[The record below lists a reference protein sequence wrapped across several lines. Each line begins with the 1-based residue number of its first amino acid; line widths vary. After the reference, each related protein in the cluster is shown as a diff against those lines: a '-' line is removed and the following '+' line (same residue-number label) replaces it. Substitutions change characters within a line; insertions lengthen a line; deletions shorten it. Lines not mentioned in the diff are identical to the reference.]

1 MKYFWLTIVGLG
13 MAMALIFGMMLWA
26 GGII

>member
-13 MAMALIFGMMLWA
+13 MAMTLIISMMLWA

>member
-26 GGII
+26 GGIV

>member
-1 MKYFWLTIVGLG
+1 MKYYWLTIAGLG
-13 MAMALIFGMMLWA
+13 MAMALIFSMMLWA